1 MEDIL
6 DLYARPY
13 DPARPVVCFDES
25 PYQLVEE
32 TRQPLPAEPGQP
44 LRYDY
49 EYRRMGSCNLFMAF
63 QPAAGWPG
71 SETWKSQVPLPGWRN
86 VEVTDRRTK
95 QDFAHQMKALVDVH
109 FPDAEVIVLVLDNL
123 NTHAP
128 TALYETFAP
137 AEARRILRKLE
148 FHFTPKHASWLN
160 MVEIEFSVLSRQCI
174 GGRIPTTRL
183 LQHHVNAWQS
193 HRNTRHATVNWQFSA
208 TDARDKMQSLYPSI
222 SS

>member
-6 DLYARPY
+6 DVYARPY

-25 PYQLVEE
+25 PYQLVQEA
-32 TRQPLPAEPGQP
+32 RQPLPVEPGQP

-49 EYRRMGSCNLFMAF
+49 EYRRMGSCNLFMTF
-63 QPAAGWPG
+63 QPAA
-71 SETWKSQVPLPGWRN
+71 SWRN
-86 VEVTDRRTK
+86 VDVTDRRTK

-109 FPDAEVIVLVLDNL
+109 FPDAEVVVIVLDNL

-128 TALYETFAP
+128 GALYESFAP
-137 AEARRILRKLE
+137 AEARRILRRLE

-174 GGRIPTTRL
+174 GGRISTTDL
-183 LQHHVNAWQS
+183 LQYQIDAWQTD
-193 HRNTRHATVNWQFSA
+193 RNIRRATVKWQFSV
-208 TDARDKMQSLYPSI
+208 TDARDKMLSLYPSV

>member
-13 DPARPVVCFDES
+13 DPTRPVVCFDES

-32 TRQPLPAEPGQP
+32 VRQPLPMEPGHP

-49 EYRRMGSCNLFMAF
+49 EYRRMGSCNMFLTF
-63 QPAAGWPG
+63 QPAAGWRH
-71 SETWKSQVPLPGWRN
+71 VD
-86 VEVTDRRTK
+86 VTDQRTK
-95 QDFAHQMKALVDVH
+95 HDFAYQMKALVDVH
-109 FPDAEVIVLVLDNL
+109 FPEAVVVVIVLDNL
-123 NTHAP
+123 NTHTP
-128 TALYETFAP
+128 GALYETFAP

-160 MVEIEFSVLSRQCI
+160 MVEIEFSVLSRQCT
-174 GGRIPTTRL
+174 GGRIPTTEL
-183 LQHHVNAWQS
+183 LQHQIDVWQTD
-193 HRNTRHATVNWQFSA
+193 RNTRHASINWQFSV